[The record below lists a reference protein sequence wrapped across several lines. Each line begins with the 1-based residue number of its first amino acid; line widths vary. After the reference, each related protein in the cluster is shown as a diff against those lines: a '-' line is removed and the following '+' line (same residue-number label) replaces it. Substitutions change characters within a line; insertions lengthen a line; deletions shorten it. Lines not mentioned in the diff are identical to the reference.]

1 MIIPLKEAVGYA
13 AASGCALVFDVTILW
28 SLVHFFSWNYLV
40 AATISFFSGTVVA
53 YALSINLV
61 FEQRRV
67 KDRCAEFATFAA
79 IGTASLA
86 INAGVIFLA
95 VRYLG
100 LYFLVAKCVAAGF
113 TFVCNFVTRRQF
125 LFVQSRPL

>member
-13 AASGCALVFDVTILW
+13 AASGCALVFDMTILW

-40 AATISFFSGTVVA
+40 AATISFLVGTFVT
-53 YALSINLV
+53 YALSIRLV
-61 FEQRRV
+61 FKQRRL
-67 KDRCAEFATFAA
+67 KDPRAEFASFAA

-86 INAGVIFLA
+86 VNAGVIFLA

-100 LYFLVAKCVAAGF
+100 LYYLAAKCVAAGF
-113 TFVCNFVTRRQF
+113 TLVCNFITRRQL
-125 LFVQSRPL
+125 LFVQDRPL